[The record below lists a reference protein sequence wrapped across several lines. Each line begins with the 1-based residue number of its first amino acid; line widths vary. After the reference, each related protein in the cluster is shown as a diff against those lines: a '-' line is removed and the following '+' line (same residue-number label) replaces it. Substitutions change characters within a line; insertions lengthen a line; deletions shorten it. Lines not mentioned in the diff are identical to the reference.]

1 MTTQSRVAL
10 CAKSVR
16 GYLKQSYPG
25 NSFSVTS
32 ENYSMGDNVNVYL
45 KSGEMTDE
53 QANDLRNELRARFT
67 LGSFNG
73 MDDSYNFH
81 KDRDDTPKTYYIF
94 FNR

>member
-1 MTTQSRVAL
+1 MTRVAE
-10 CAKSVR
+10 CAKEVR
-16 GYLKQSYPG
+16 KFLKEQYKEC
-25 NSFSVTS
+25 SFSVTS

-45 KSGEMTDE
+45 KSGEMTDD

-67 LGSFNG
+67 LGTFDG